1 MIVSSFLKWSETA
14 KVSDRCRATQA
25 LTQAYAQGSM
35 KPSERQEAEAA
46 LALLLDDPSPKV
58 RLALA
63 EGLALVEHAPRSI
76 LLGLAGDQ
84 IEVAGRIIA
93 LSPVLADNDL
103 IEIIAGGRPSL
114 QRFVAFRCPVSVSV
128 AAALAEVGEAD
139 AVADLLD
146 NSNVSLAR
154 ISMRRIAERFGDNA
168 EIRARLFDRQDL
180 PCDVRQVL
188 VEKLGAALAGSQL
201 VRSAIGSS
209 RGRKVTEEACMTVTL
224 GLAETVGQDEIP
236 ALVEHLRMAGR
247 LTPAFLIH
255 ALCAGNV
262 DFFASAVVSL
272 SGISDSRVR
281 GILIDGRETAMR
293 ALYRAIGLGSD
304 LAPVFVTATQ
314 IWRTASR
321 RNASIDT
328 GKVTTELMQRHS
340 DDGLRQP
347 AVAELLRLV
356 ESMHLS
362 WHRHASRTYAQ
373 ALAAEAA

>member
-25 LTQAYAQGSM
+25 LTQAYAQGLM

-321 RNASIDT
+321 RNACIDT

>member
-224 GLAETVGQDEIP
+224 GLAGTVGQDEIP